1 MLSVSK
7 PFKGAGRADYYLN
20 LANEDYYL
28 NDLEPPGRWLGE
40 GATWFGLPGMV
51 SGDDFRNLL
60 AGYDADRATALVHNA
75 GSPNRRSGWDLT
87 WSVPKSV
94 SVAWS
99 QATPEVRETIEA
111 EVWHSV
117 RRAISYVETIGVVSR
132 RGTNGVVH
140 ESAKLTFACFLHST
154 SRAQD
159 PQLHVHTI
167 LQNVGIRPD
176 GTTGTLDPRAIF
188 KHQLAAGALFRAEL
202 ASRLECRLG
211 LRARREGRCFELM
224 GVDPDLIAEFS
235 KRRAQIE
242 ARLRELGL
250 SGPKAAEAA
259 AFETRNT
266 KITVSRSALFAQW
279 QEIGRQYHWST
290 KELGWLINAPFP
302 KRNMAN
308 EITQSS
314 GMALRALTQS
324 DSHFS
329 GRQLVQ
335 ALAEEAQGRGINA
348 DTVIALQQQILASTQ
363 VVALQV
369 RFGEAR
375 WTTPEMLALEK
386 HSLQAADDLHKHE
399 RLLLETR
406 TIEDAVLNKH
416 SHLSE
421 EQRAALWHV
430 TGSEGGIRVV
440 TGMAG
445 TGKST
450 LFKAAQE
457 VWTAQQKQ
465 VYGACLAGKAAQ
477 ELTQAS
483 GIPAQTLHRLLWGIE
498 HGKLRLDAQSVLL
511 IDEAGMVGTRQM
523 GAVLDCSL
531 KSGASLVLCG
541 DAGQL
546 QSIEAGGVFRELSAR
561 FGSASLQEIRRQRDG
576 WAREAVRAF
585 AEGRSAEALNAFQT
599 RGLLSY
605 DDDSNMAM
613 NRLFRDWE
621 SQTLQSPEQ
630 TIILA
635 SRNADVAAFNEM
647 AQRARFHAGQL
658 QGNPVLA
665 GRSIFFSG
673 DRILFT
679 KNSARLQ
686 VYNGQMATIAE
697 AQGNTIT
704 AQLDTGKSVT
714 FSPAVY
720 PHLQLAYAL
729 TTHKAQGLTV
739 ERSFVLLDPTI
750 QSRETTYVQSSRARG
765 QCSLYAVAESVEELE
780 PALARSRPKLMAT
793 SLMKP
798 TFAPSL
804 SHGPELELT
813 LAL

>member
-20 LANEDYYL
+20 LAREDYYL
-28 NDLEPPGRWLGE
+28 DDREPPGRWLGE
-40 GATWFGLPGMV
+40 GATLFGLPGMV
-51 SGDDFRNLL
+51 SGDDFRNFL
-60 AGYDADRATALVHNA
+60 AGYDADRENALVHNA

-99 QATPEVRETIEA
+99 QSTPEVREIIES

-117 RRAISYVETIGVVSR
+117 RRAICYVETIGVVSR
-132 RGTNGVVH
+132 RGTNGIVH
-140 ESAKLTFACFLHST
+140 EPAKLTFAGFLHST

-159 PQLHVHTI
+159 PQLHIHTI
-167 LQNVGIRPD
+167 LINLGIRPD
-176 GTTGTLDPRAIF
+176 GTTGTLDPRAIYR
-188 KHQLAAGALFRAEL
+188 HQLAAGAIFRAEL

-211 LRARREGRCFELM
+211 LRARREERCFELM

-242 ARLRELGL
+242 TRLRELGL

-259 AFETRNT
+259 AFETRDT
-266 KITVSRSALFAQW
+266 KTTVSRSALFAEW

-290 KELGWLINAPFP
+290 KELGWLINAPYP

-308 EITQSS
+308 EIAQSS
-314 GMALRALTQS
+314 STALRSLTHS

-348 DTVIALQQQILASTQ
+348 DTVIALQQQLLASTQ

-386 HSLQAADDLHKHE
+386 HALHTADELHGRVHQLADGRIIVDEVLRKHP
-399 RLLLETR
+399 
-406 TIEDAVLNKH
+406 
-416 SHLSE
+416 HLSE
-421 EQRAALWHV
+421 EQRAALHHV

-445 TGKST
+445 TGKSS

-457 VWTAQQKQ
+457 VWVAQQRQ
-465 VYGACLAGKAAQ
+465 VHGACLAGKAAQ

-483 GIPAQTLHRLLWGIE
+483 GVPAQTLHRLLWDIE

-523 GAVLDCSL
+523 SAVLDCSL
-531 KSGASLVLCG
+531 KAGASLVLCG

-546 QSIEAGGVFRELSAR
+546 QSIEAGGVFRELSER
-561 FGSASLQEIRRQRDG
+561 FGSASLQEIRRQRDV

-585 AEGRSAEALNAFQT
+585 AEGRTADALGEFEA
-599 RGLLSY
+599 RGLLSFSE
-605 DDDSNMAM
+605 DPHVVM
-613 NRLFRDWE
+613 NQLFCDWQA
-621 SQTLQSPEQ
+621 QTIETPDQA
-630 TIILA
+630 IILA
-635 SRNADVAAFNEM
+635 TRNTDVIAFNEM

-658 QGNPVLA
+658 LGAPIHA
-665 GRSIFFSG
+665 GKGSFFTG

-679 KNSARLQ
+679 KNCARLQ

-697 AQGNTIT
+697 ARADTIT
-704 AQLDTGKSVT
+704 AQMDSGKTVL
-714 FSPAVY
+714 FSPSSY

-739 ERSFVLLDPTI
+739 ERSFVYLDPAT
-750 QSRETTYVQSSRARG
+750 QSRETSYVQSSRARG
-765 QCSLYAVAESVEELE
+765 QCSLYAVAESVEELV
-780 PALARSRPKLMAT
+780 PAMARSHPKLMAT
-793 SLMKP
+793 SLLNP
-798 TFAPSL
+798 PAA
-804 SHGPELELT
+804 GPVLALEL
-813 LAL
+813 AY